1 MKLKHLEYF
10 MSVAENH
17 NFSKA
22 AEKLF
27 VSQPNISKYIQE
39 LERELGVKL
48 FDRYP
53 RKVVLNRYG
62 RYFYKEVK
70 KILHQLENTEKTI
83 KEMVNPFFGTINLSF
98 IHTLGDTLIPQI
110 ISEYNSNFPD
120 VKFNLL
126 QGSTDVLLK
135 DLLEGGADFCFLMD
149 REFPDGIKHKKL
161 FSETLYAALP
171 KDHPFSSLTEIDLS
185 LLKNESFINFKLGIG
200 LRNSIDSICKTAG
213 FIPKVK
219 FECQEVGT
227 VAGFVESGLGVSLI
241 PYIKGIDRYN
251 IAVLPLTNKY
261 KTRNINLAFKKDA
274 FFSPSIRQFYMFLN
288 TKFNL

>member
-70 KILHQLENTEKTI
+70 KILHQL
-83 KEMVNPFFGTINLSF
+83 
-98 IHTLGDTLIPQI
+98 
-110 ISEYNSNFPD
+110 
-120 VKFNLL
+120 
-126 QGSTDVLLK
+126 
-135 DLLEGGADFCFLMD
+135 
-149 REFPDGIKHKKL
+149 
-161 FSETLYAALP
+161 
-171 KDHPFSSLTEIDLS
+171 
-185 LLKNESFINFKLGIG
+185 
-200 LRNSIDSICKTAG
+200 
-213 FIPKVK
+213 
-219 FECQEVGT
+219 
-227 VAGFVESGLGVSLI
+227 
-241 PYIKGIDRYN
+241 
-251 IAVLPLTNKY
+251 
-261 KTRNINLAFKKDA
+261 
-274 FFSPSIRQFYMFLN
+274 
-288 TKFNL
+288 